1 MSEADL
7 PSTMP
12 EAEIALHRP
21 ALHSSSTMV
30 LATPT
35 TPTTETSK
43 SSSDDNGTRGSNSSG
58 NTTNNI
64 ATTIE
69 KEAPDPNLVVFSG
82 PDDPLNPQ
90 NLPPWKKWV
99 YANIIGWLSLVVTF
113 ATSVFSA
120 ATGVTAEEFGVGRQV
135 TTLGTALF
143 IAGSRSS

>member
-1 MSEADL
+1 MSEPNL
-7 PSTMP
+7 PSIMP
-12 EAEIALHRP
+12 EAAIALHLP
-21 ALHSSSTMV
+21 ALHSSSTVV

-43 SSSDDNGTRGSNSSG
+43 SSNGNGTSGSNRSG
-58 NTTNNI
+58 STTNNR
-64 ATTIE
+64 ATTLE

-90 NLPPWKKWV
+90 NIPPWKKWV

-143 IAGSRSS
+143 IAGSRFSV